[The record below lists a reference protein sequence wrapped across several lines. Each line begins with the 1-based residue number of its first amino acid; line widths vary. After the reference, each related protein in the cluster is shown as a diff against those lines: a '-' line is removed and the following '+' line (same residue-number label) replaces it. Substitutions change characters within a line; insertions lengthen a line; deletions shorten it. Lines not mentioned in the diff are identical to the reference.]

1 MRSNRG
7 GTEEFPNRPMPQNAA
22 PPAERPRTVLVVED
36 EPSLA
41 QLLRETL
48 GEAGF
53 RVAVLDDGSEV
64 ADWVRAHGPDAVLLD
79 LGLPGKDGL
88 AVCHEIRAFS
98 TVPLIMVTGRID
110 EMDRLRGLE
119 IGADDY
125 ICKPFTP
132 KEVLARVR
140 ALLRRSIEW
149 REAQPGSPLSL
160 DEAGMA
166 ARWNGVRLDLTPVEF
181 RLLRTL
187 GQRPGRVFS
196 RAQLLD
202 AIYSDDHVVND
213 RTVDSHIKN
222 LRRKIAEACP
232 GADPLNSIYGVG
244 YKFVL
249 PD

>member
-1 MRSNRG
+1 MAEIATR
-7 GTEEFPNRPMPQNAA
+7 
-22 PPAERPRTVLVVED
+22 PAERPRTVLVVED

-53 RVAVLDDGSEV
+53 RVAVLDDGSDVV
-64 ADWVRAHGPDAVLLD
+64 AWVRAHDPDAVLLD
-79 LGLPGKDGL
+79 LGLPGKDGF

-98 TVPLIMVTGRID
+98 TVPLIMVTGRIE

-125 ICKPFTP
+125 ICKPFIP
-132 KEVLARVR
+132 KEVTARVR
-140 ALLRRSIEW
+140 ALLRRTIEW

-160 DEAGMA
+160 DEEGMA

-181 RLLRTL
+181 RLLRAL

-232 GADPLNSIYGVG
+232 GADPLASIYGVG

>member
-1 MRSNRG
+1 MAL
-7 GTEEFPNRPMPQNAA
+7 TAA

-53 RVAVLDDGSEV
+53 RVAVLDDGSDV

-98 TVPLIMVTGRID
+98 TVPLIMVTGRIE

-166 ARWNGVRLDLTPVEF
+166 ARWNGIRLDLTPVEF
-181 RLLRTL
+181 R
-187 GQRPGRVFS
+187 GRVWFTKS
-196 RAQLLD
+196 APATVGLEEYAVGICGMENLVRIADLTVV
-202 AIYSDDHVVND
+202 ASIDH
-213 RTVDSHIKN
+213 
-222 LRRKIAEACP
+222 E
-232 GADPLNSIYGVG
+232 DPLETGEA
-244 YKFVL
+244 
-249 PD
+249 DED